1 MATIAFHLKRPEA
14 LTPTPIIILFNAD
27 GRRTKIY
34 TGISVLPQHWNRE
47 EQRAKTGK
55 GYPKENGYTNDS
67 LALMR
72 DRLVEHYSKQRA
84 AGVIPSPETLRKVIE
99 PVKEV
104 EQLAQPTFFTQYEG
118 WVEICE
124 LSKRVNTIRTYRT
137 TLRHLR
143 EFAEHT
149 GLVITFDSLTAT
161 FGDQFPA
168 YLIKQ
173 RNLTDTAVRKNIAIL
188 KTFLNFATERGF
200 NKNLAYK
207 SFSWKHREPD
217 VLTLTKAE
225 LQAIAA
231 LNLAD
236 KPYLENARALFLVG
250 CYTGL
255 RFSDIAALGPEHVH
269 GTTLRLTTQKTD
281 DSLVIPLRPEAQIL
295 VQRMMANEVHPIKNQ
310 PLNRYV
316 KELAQLAGVDR
327 PIERIRYQGGKR
339 LPSQAVPKHKLLTTH
354 TARRTFVTLALKDGM
369 RDATVRKITGHK
381 SLKSFSRYIEVAEQD
396 VEEEFANI
404 YGSGFGN
411 DSTKNNLN

>member
-1 MATIAFHLKRPEA
+1 MATTAFHLKRPEA
-14 LTPTPIIILFNAD
+14 LAPTPIIILFNAD

-55 GYPKENGYTNDS
+55 GYPKTNGHINDG
-67 LALMR
+67 LVLMK
-72 DRLVEHYSKQRA
+72 DRLEEYYGKQRA
-84 AGVIPSPETLRKVIE
+84 AGVIPSPEAIRKVIE
-99 PVKEV
+99 PIQEA
-104 EQLAQPTFFTQYEG
+104 EQPAQPTFFTQYEG
-118 WVEICE
+118 WIEICE
-124 LSKRVNTIRTYRT
+124 LSKRANTIKTYRT

-149 GLVITFDSLTAT
+149 RSAITFDGLTAD

-200 NKNLAYK
+200 NKSLFYK
-207 SFSWKHREPD
+207 SLSWKHREPD

-231 LNLAD
+231 LDLANR
-236 KPYLENARALFLVG
+236 PYLENARALFLVG

-255 RFSDIAALGPEHVH
+255 RFSDVVALRPEHVH
-269 GTTLRLTTQKTD
+269 GTTLRLTTTKTD
-281 DSLVIPLRPEAQIL
+281 DSLVVPLRPEAQVL
-295 VQRMMANEVHPIKNQ
+295 VRRMMAGEVHPIENQ

-316 KELAQLAGVDR
+316 KELGQLAGVDR
-327 PIERIRYQGGKR
+327 PVERIRYQGGKR
-339 LPSQAVPKHKLLTTH
+339 LPSQAVPKYKLLTTH

-396 VEEEFANI
+396 IEEEFASI
-404 YGSGFGN
+404 YGNGQ
-411 DSTKNNLN
+411 K